1 MKIRNA
7 LIVSLKF
14 NPGHFSHLI
23 ASYKILESLGYTP
36 YLYIDEKF
44 NKMDEENLYRKVNSS
59 SQLSELGDVDVS
71 FFWFPSLK
79 NIPEIFK
86 LKRSSNSKII
96 YVYHEPFDSW
106 LNYYNAGFGIVKIFR
121 IWLINLVNL
130 LILSLSNEVILPS
143 PVSLKLYEKKYKR
156 VNSHYSMVPLLFDDE
171 LGKPLTSDEK
181 KFISYIGT
189 VAADHAFDKFIA
201 FVKAA
206 LTNDWL
212 PDSRFLIATSSVI
225 PLKLKAIIEPF
236 IKSKRIIVFEGSYMS
251 NGEINRHY
259 QNSIVI
265 WNAYHRSNQSGV
277 LPKAYMFGAAVL
289 VLNRNKSIFLEDNV
303 TGILIES
310 NDNLEEIKAGIIEI
324 LLNKAD
330 FSQKCRT
337 KFLEMF
343 YYKSYISFFK
353 KLL

>member
-143 PVSLKLYEKKYKR
+143 PVSLKLYEKK
-156 VNSHYSMVPLLFDDE
+156 
-171 LGKPLTSDEK
+171 
-181 KFISYIGT
+181 IQ
-189 VAADHAFDKFIA
+189 A
-201 FVKAA
+201 
-206 LTNDWL
+206 
-212 PDSRFLIATSSVI
+212 
-225 PLKLKAIIEPF
+225 
-236 IKSKRIIVFEGSYMS
+236 
-251 NGEINRHY
+251 
-259 QNSIVI
+259 
-265 WNAYHRSNQSGV
+265 
-277 LPKAYMFGAAVL
+277 
-289 VLNRNKSIFLEDNV
+289 
-303 TGILIES
+303 
-310 NDNLEEIKAGIIEI
+310 
-324 LLNKAD
+324 
-330 FSQKCRT
+330 SQ
-337 KFLEMF
+337 
-343 YYKSYISFFK
+343 
-353 KLL
+353 